1 MHVLFFAK
9 FCIRQATHWTTQ
21 DKGKRDQK
29 RANYPTNEIKA
40 VIWFLL
46 LLHNDRAV
54 WLEAL
59 NMDFLQTWL
68 FQFDDS
74 DMTAF
79 QSRWIYVSI
88 VVLYSLGAGKQTRA
102 HTHTTTN
109 SCWNQHQTKQ
119 HLWMLQPGKDYHAD
133 KLKIVVEVLRFT
145 WQCCTTGPTDR
156 QGKRGLLQWCCKVC
170 PKRTGMCQPNVFP
183 SKYQYGVILNKFPN
197 LSLNQTWIFFVDAC
211 RTLDSSWATGC
222 NPGQAKS
229 NQCLGFVVQLIP
241 IIRFIISISVI
252 SCSLNVWGTFSW
264 WIIVE
269 QISCSE
275 WPSYSHWPTQ
285 SCRSLPLR
293 LAGPARSHREG
304 GYWWRTFEKKQEGR

>member
-102 HTHTTTN
+102 HTHTPQLTHAGISIKPSNTCGCCNLERITMPTN
-109 SCWNQHQTKQ
+109 SRL
-119 HLWMLQPGKDYHAD
+119 LWKFWGSPGSVAQQD
-133 KLKIVVEVLRFT
+133 LL
-145 WQCCTTGPTDR
+145 TGK
-156 QGKRGLLQWCCKVC
+156 G
-170 PKRTGMCQPNVFP
+170 NVD
-183 SKYQYGVILNKFPN
+183 
-197 LSLNQTWIFFVDAC
+197 FFNGA
-211 RTLDSSWATGC
+211 
-222 NPGQAKS
+222 AKS
-229 NQCLGFVVQLIP
+229 VQNGLECANQMCSHP
-241 IIRFIISISVI
+241 SIST
-252 SCSLNVWGTFSW
+252 VWS
-264 WIIVE
+264 
-269 QISCSE
+269 
-275 WPSYSHWPTQ
+275 
-285 SCRSLPLR
+285 
-293 LAGPARSHREG
+293 
-304 GYWWRTFEKKQEGR
+304 